1 MFTLARCPMW
11 MLFSLEAEAAKS
23 NETFAEY
30 IYPLTFD
37 HEEFKTREE
46 VQEAM
51 IKASMGTTCAYWIF
65 DEDKKIVNSV
75 C

>member
-37 HEEFKTREE
+37 HEEFKTRPEA
-46 VQEAM
+46 QEAM
-51 IKASMGTTCAYWIF
+51 VKASMSSRCAYWIF
-65 DEDKKIVNSV
+65 DEDKKIVDSV